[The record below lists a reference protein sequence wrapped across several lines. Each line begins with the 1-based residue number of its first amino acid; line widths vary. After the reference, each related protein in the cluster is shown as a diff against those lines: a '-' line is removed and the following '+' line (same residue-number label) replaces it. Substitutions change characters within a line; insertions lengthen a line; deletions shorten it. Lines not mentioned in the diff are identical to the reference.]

1 MFNGLPTIVPTVEKK
16 EYLTFVD
23 ELKELH
29 RVSKLN
35 ELENL

>member
-1 MFNGLPTIVPTVEKK
+1 MLNGLPTVKKK
-16 EYLTFVD
+16 EYSTFVD

-35 ELENL
+35 QLENL